1 MYKKKYKVSAA
12 IEVNEKKLLWLDIHE
27 IYESLPDDFCF
38 ELHRLFKGLDVKIYA
53 DGEFKYL
60 KFFFDK
66 YEICFKRYGENF
78 GITNLI
84 EGFFTCLRHFCCFM
98 RRRSICCIHSL
109 EMARYKLFIFMYAW
123 NSGKLLYV

>member
-66 YEICFKRYGENF
+66 YEICFKRYGLQVFASSIF
-78 GITNLI
+78 GTLLL
-84 EGFFTCLRHFCCFM
+84 GGLHFT
-98 RRRSICCIHSL
+98 
-109 EMARYKLFIFMYAW
+109 IFAI
-123 NSGKLLYV
+123 